1 MSTRKRNQEL
11 FVRVDTVMT
20 DLGIS
25 KPLAYQLIKTWNAEL
40 SELGYTTIS
49 GRVPR
54 AFYKKKI
61 YGMSTDEK

>member
-11 FVRVDTVMT
+11 FVKVDTVMT

-40 SELGYTTIS
+40 SELGYTVIG

-54 AFYKKKI
+54 AFYEKKI
-61 YGMSTDEK
+61 YGMSND